1 MNILGMGSLEVLAV
15 LLVAFIFLG
24 PDRMVEAA
32 RFLGKMAREAR
43 RLTAELPEIV
53 FDEEGDTPERPIV
66 HRRGGPRA
74 DGEADQDAARAEDAG
89 GEDDSPVAFKSGQP
103 VTSPDPEP
111 EEKRDAE

>member
-43 RLTAELPEIV
+43 RMTAELPDFVLEE
-53 FDEEGDTPERPIV
+53 DEPPEASIV
-66 HRRGGPRA
+66 HRRGPSPGAAASDEPA
-74 DGEADQDAARAEDAG
+74 GEGDG
-89 GEDDSPVAFKSGQP
+89 PVAFRREPPTTLSD
-103 VTSPDPEP
+103 TEPD
-111 EEKRDAE
+111 RNQDAE

>member
-24 PDRMVEAA
+24 PNRMVEAA

-43 RLTAELPEIV
+43 RMTAELPELV
-53 FDEEGDTPERPIV
+53 LDDEPAEAPIV

-74 DGEADQDAARAEDAG
+74 DSDADEDAARAEDPA
-89 GEDDSPVAFKSGQP
+89 GEDDSPVAFRRGQP